1 MAGACSDRFQ
11 DYAKG
16 VYSALKA
23 AGIRAELDG
32 RDEKIGYKIR
42 DARLNRIPYMLIVG
56 EKEELDKTISVRSR
70 EEGEQGSCT
79 VETFVNRVLDEI
91 QRKAR

>member
-1 MAGACSDRFQ
+1 MAGACPGDGAADFRPVPGLC
-11 DYAKG
+11 KG
-16 VYSALKA
+16 RLQC
-23 AGIRAELDG
+23 AEG
-32 RDEKIGYKIR
+32 RWYPCGTGYKIR

-56 EKEELDKTISVRSR
+56 EKEESDKTISVRSR
-70 EEGEQGSCT
+70 GEGEQGSCT